1 MACCLYFFQCS
12 RSWLALLVP
21 ILASLLSSGHVAF
34 LIPITF
40 IFLSTAFLLTFTKRK
55 QSIPSNSL
63 LKEAEHE
70 ALLSPDQEKH
80 HQPTLQENSTET
92 RKVRGDDK
100 LEVLLMASHDLYS
113 ESESMDRFSSTS
125 SEDHSSDI
133 EQRLDCSDD
142 DEESLFEIEIPTGE
156 FFVCPEKDLR
166 WRSVKSCHQ
175 EFRKEFW
182 AEMNEEDNMIEIDIM
197 MGSIKC

>member
-1 MACCLYFFQCS
+1 MGCCCLYFFQCS
-12 RSWLALLVP
+12 RSWSALLVP
-21 ILASLLSSGHVAF
+21 VLASLLSFGHGSF

-40 IFLSTAFLLTFTKRK
+40 IFLSTVFLLTFTKRK
-55 QSIPSNSL
+55 HCIPSNSL

-70 ALLSPDQEKH
+70 
-80 HQPTLQENSTET
+80 T
-92 RKVRGDDK
+92 RKGGDDDEQ
-100 LEVLLMASHDLYS
+100 EVLSMASHHDLYS
-113 ESESMDRFSSTS
+113 ESESMDQFSSTS

-142 DEESLFEIEIPTGE
+142 DEESLFEIEIPRGE
-156 FFVCPEKDLR
+156 LEKDLR

-175 EFRKEFW
+175 EYRKEFW